1 MHYGLCEN
9 GELSGLKTLG
19 FASSFSSSPDKTL
32 PLVFK
37 SSFTILFYNYF
48 RNLVTGSLIEGGWFN
63 RLLLNGG
70 SKLVC
75 ANL

>member
-1 MHYGLCEN
+1 MHYGLCDN

-37 SSFTILFYNYF
+37 SFLQSFSTIILGIWL
-48 RNLVTGSLIEGGWFN
+48 LV
-63 RLLLNGG
+63 
-70 SKLVC
+70 
-75 ANL
+75 A